1 MVNIFLEIALILVIA
16 TLVSIIMRI
25 VKQPLIIGYIITGII
40 VSPFFLDVIKTS
52 EIFNALAQI
61 GIAFLLFLV
70 GLNLNYKVVKEV
82 GLVSLVTGMGQVIF
96 TSIIGYFISLLLGF
110 TPIESFYI
118 AVALTFSSTIIIVK
132 LLSDKGDLEKLYG
145 KISIGFLLVQ
155 DLIAILI
162 LILISSFYST
172 LGGASAILFTIIK
185 GLVFIISLFLIADY
199 VLPPLLNYISR
210 SQELLFLFSVSWAL
224 ILAAIVYYLGFSM
237 EIGALLA
244 GISLSTSRYHWEI
257 SAKIRPLRDF
267 FIIVFFI
274 FLGSQM
280 TFSSLE
286 NLLVPALIFSV
297 FILIGNPLIVMA
309 LMGVLGYSKRN
320 GFLAGLTV
328 AQISEF
334 SLILVI
340 LGMNV
345 GHLSQEIVS
354 LVTIVGVITI
364 AGSAYMITNSEKL
377 YHVFSKYLRIFEKK
391 NIKQDKYLMHK
402 VKSYEIL
409 LLGYNRIGYSLLESF
424 KKIKSNVLV
433 IDHNPEV
440 IKELEDKKINC
451 IYGDVSD
458 LEFLDELNY
467 SNVKM
472 VVSTVPDLEIS
483 IDLVE
488 KINSINKKIIVIV
501 TAHQIED
508 ALKLYEE
515 GATYVILPHFLGGE
529 HVSHLISKFKFN
541 YDKFFTEKINH
552 INEIEKRKDM
562 GHEHPKHYT

>member
-1 MVNIFLEIALILVIA
+1 
-16 TLVSIIMRI
+16 
-25 VKQPLIIGYIITGII
+25 
-40 VSPFFLDVIKTS
+40 
-52 EIFNALAQI
+52 
-61 GIAFLLFLV
+61 
-70 GLNLNYKVVKEV
+70 
-82 GLVSLVTGMGQVIF
+82 
-96 TSIIGYFISLLLGF
+96 
-110 TPIESFYI
+110 
-118 AVALTFSSTIIIVK
+118 
-132 LLSDKGDLEKLYG
+132 
-145 KISIGFLLVQ
+145 
-155 DLIAILI
+155 
-162 LILISSFYST
+162 
-172 LGGASAILFTIIK
+172 
-185 GLVFIISLFLIADY
+185 
-199 VLPPLLNYISR
+199 
-210 SQELLFLFSVSWAL
+210 
-224 ILAAIVYYLGFSM
+224 
-237 EIGALLA
+237 
-244 GISLSTSRYHWEI
+244 
-257 SAKIRPLRDF
+257 
-267 FIIVFFI
+267 
-274 FLGSQM
+274 M